1 MASYTDA
8 IAQFNPYVQQLPV
21 ELMAK
26 VGMQKQAQYDQGVQ
40 KVQSYIDNVAGIDI
54 LHSSDKEYLQSKLGE
69 LGNKLK
75 TVAAGDFSNQ
85 QLVNSIGG
93 MTSQIVKDENIQNA
107 MFSAAN
113 AKKQQARID
122 EDLKKGKLN
131 KSSEYLYNKSLDN
144 YLASPGVGQKFTGQ
158 YKPRTSEY
166 DKKILEVIKTLVP
179 NLTQEDIAYSTNP
192 KTGQLDISEVMQRHS
207 DERLDEGKIRTA
219 INAVLNADDLEQM
232 REDGIYNYRNYGER
246 DLAEL
251 VTEKANKNFEIGAMR
266 LKQLRRQLPGLTD
279 PDQILQTKEQIAYY
293 DKLIGDPYMD
303 KPSALRINQQETI
316 EGLKDPQKLDELK
329 AKTFLQNTIDEY
341 SNAFA
346 YAKVKNELMTNP
358 LQSQEN
364 WREEQEFRRQVEQNN
379 RSDKAFDQRMKLK
392 EDKRAEDKAVREQG
406 EYEQKMA
413 PAGGT
418 PVYTGV
424 GNETE
429 QERKS
434 VVNWLNDTTKYR
446 TQNTILRN
454 QLKDKMGGMFSD
466 LTDAEV
472 DAKIDAYR
480 KDPAKNKPDDNSIK
494 EIMDSYLANQRYI
507 AKKEI
512 VLKQATDKATKEVTG
527 GRGIFGLMR
536 DDLAK
541 LPPLNINTGK
551 GKFTFTAEEVLNY
564 EKKYEKTTSSGG
576 GAGVAP
582 AISVTASGKMS
593 PKELQLYEY
602 FKTQG
607 RYRTGLGGQTKDNV
621 VNTYI
626 NKTIQ
631 PVRSRYTD
639 INSQIA
645 EKKIELLQPYTGQF
659 KPEGAGITFSGKEGD
674 TKQNLI
680 DKLRV
685 IVSNDARQEG
695 GGKNY
700 DTGKLLKIL
709 SEKGA
714 DAVLGF
720 GVERAGNNYSI
731 QVQDDSGDF
740 QNIPVTPDFIRKNLG
755 AGWLNKAADAQMQL
769 HTFGGNSNP
778 TNDVNLSQY
787 APNDFGNFDSGSK
800 SVTLDIYANLKDQG
814 NGNAAVTFNLKNKRG
829 EVIPIVWPGRTGITS
844 IENFPQWLKVQS
856 DATLLPL
863 LKSLYPGVD
872 NFLKR

>member
-69 LGNKLK
+69 LGNRLK
-75 TVAAGDFSNQ
+75 IVAAGDFSNQ
-85 QLVNSIGG
+85 QLVNSVGG

-107 MFSAAN
+107 MFSSAN

-131 KSSEYLYNKSLDN
+131 KSSEYLYNKSLET
-144 YLASPGVGQKFTGQ
+144 YLTSPGAGQKFTAQ

-166 DKKILEVIKTLVP
+166 DKKILDVIKTLVP

-192 KTGQLDISEVMQRHS
+192 ATGKLDISEVMQRHS

-219 INAVLNADDLEQM
+219 INAVLNSDDLEQM
-232 REDGIYNYRNYGER
+232 REDGIYNYRNYGEQ
-246 DLAEL
+246 DLAAL
-251 VTEKANKNFEIGAMR
+251 VTEKANKNFEIGAIR
-266 LKQLRRQLPGLTD
+266 LRQLKTILPGLTD

-303 KPSALRINQQETI
+303 KPSALRINQQQTI
-316 EGLKDPQKLDELK
+316 EGLRDPQKLDQMK
-329 AKTFLQNTIDEY
+329 AKTFLENTIDEY

-358 LQSQEN
+358 LQTQEN
-364 WREEQEFRRQVEQNN
+364 WREEQQFRREVEASNQYQ
-379 RSDKAFDQRMKLK
+379 KAFERKIAKGKEQREINEEGRK
-392 EDKRAEDKAVREQG
+392 QG

-429 QERKS
+429 QKKKS
-434 VVNWLNDTTKYR
+434 VINWLDDTQKYR
-446 TQNTILRN
+446 TQNQILRG

-466 LTDAEV
+466 LTDAED
-472 DAKIDAYR
+472 DAKINAYR

-494 EIMDSYLANQRYI
+494 EIMDSYLANERYV

-512 VLKQATDKATKEVTG
+512 VLKQAGDKATSEITG
-527 GRGIFGLMR
+527 GKGIYGMMR
-536 DDLAK
+536 ADLDK
-541 LPPLNINTGK
+541 LPPLTINSAK
-551 GKFTFTAEEVLNY
+551 GKLAFTAEEVIAY
-564 EKKYEKTTSSGG
+564 EKKYEKATSTGG
-576 GAGVAP
+576 GPGVAP
-582 AISVTASGKMS
+582 SITVTASGSMT
-593 PKELQLYEY
+593 PKEYQLYQY
-602 FKTQG
+602 LNTQG
-607 RYRTGLGGQTKDNV
+607 RYKSGSAGKSKDGNI
-621 VNTYI
+621 NKYI
-626 NKTIQ
+626 NEVLQ
-631 PVRSRYTD
+631 PVRFKYTE
-639 INSQIA
+639 INNQIA
-645 EKKIELLQPYTGQF
+645 ERKIDLLQPYTGQF
-659 KPEGAGITFSGKEGD
+659 KTEGAGITFTGKEGD
-674 TKQNLI
+674 NKQNLI

-685 IVSNDARQEG
+685 IVSNDKRQKG
-695 GGKNY
+695 GGKGY
-700 DTGKLLKIL
+700 DTGKILDLL
-709 SEKGA
+709 SQKGA

-720 GVERAGNNYSI
+720 GVERAGNQYSI

-740 QNIPVTPDFIRKNLG
+740 QNIPVTPEFIRKNLG
-755 AGWLNKAADAQMQL
+755 ASWLNKAADTQMQL
-769 HTFGGNSNP
+769 STFGGNSNP
-778 TNDVNLSQY
+778 TNNVELSQY

-844 IENFPQWLKVQS
+844 MENFPQWLKVQS